1 MFRSNF
7 TDAEWQTVLFTPLW
21 AFGAVS
27 TVDGKAD
34 ERESAVLAKELTE
47 AMLYKDEL
55 TREVLGTLVA
65 SLGTMGAAFMADH
78 RPHLQGLQEAA
89 LVLDAKLPGGG
100 ADKFKLAVLGIC
112 VNAAKASGPRF
123 RDKVSKEEKAA
134 LGLVAVA
141 LRVPVPVT

>member
-1 MFRSNF
+1 MFKSNF

-27 TVDGKAD
+27 TVDGMAD

-55 TREVLGTLVA
+55 TREVFGALMG
-65 SLGTMGAAFMADH
+65 SLGTIGAAFTADH

-134 LGLVAVA
+134 IVLVATV
-141 LRVPVPVT
+141 LRVPVPVG

>member
-27 TVDGKAD
+27 TVDGTAD
-34 ERESAVLAKELTE
+34 EREAAVLSKELTE

-55 TREVLGTLVA
+55 TREVLGTLVG
-65 SLGTMGAAFMADH
+65 SLGAMGAAFLADH
-78 RPHLQGLQEAA
+78 RPPLQGLQEAA
-89 LVLDAKLPGGG
+89 LLFDAKLPGGG

-112 VNAAKASGPRF
+112 INAAKASGPRF